1 MSKQLPAAQSDRVQA
16 AYREADRDLRIR
28 TSIIGCVLLLVLV
41 LFGVSL
47 DYFVYPRLFTE
58 LLLTRVA
65 VDVAVAPMFVLFFTN
80 FGRRNI
86 RALSMACA
94 LVVNLGICW
103 MVYLSEGAA
112 SPYYAGLTLVILAV
126 GVLLPWTFGETIL
139 FCLLTLAMYTAAC
152 LFHSGSSV
160 ERSLLFNNLYFL
172 VLTAI
177 VGSTSNWFN
186 ARRRFSDFCLRA
198 ELDLR
203 NTELADSV
211 ERLATDN

>member
-86 RALSMACA
+86 RALSMAC
-94 LVVNLGICW
+94 V
-103 MVYLSEGAA
+103 
-112 SPYYAGLTLVILAV
+112 
-126 GVLLPWTFGETIL
+126 
-139 FCLLTLAMYTAAC
+139 
-152 LFHSGSSV
+152 
-160 ERSLLFNNLYFL
+160 
-172 VLTAI
+172 
-177 VGSTSNWFN
+177 
-186 ARRRFSDFCLRA
+186 
-198 ELDLR
+198 
-203 NTELADSV
+203 
-211 ERLATDN
+211 